1 MRATASSPMRC
12 SVSYAKKS
20 PKTGRN
26 FVIRSA
32 TTSASSIRIIFGFWR
47 ERSIH
52 KIGVAFDGEENPPQI
67 GQLQHCK
74 TIGLVGDSLFDRLG
88 VLVEVLL
95 PSGNDFRED
104 REA

>member
-47 ERSIH
+47 ERSIYK
-52 KIGVAFDGEENPPQI
+52 KILSEASTSERDKAYALFR
-67 GQLQHCK
+67 
-74 TIGLVGDSLFDRLG
+74 LVNCYAPAGNNTCGGKD
-88 VLVEVLL
+88 VELAQRKAWH
-95 PSGNDFRED
+95 D
-104 REA
+104 